1 MYAITK
7 HTNLDSNMIHLNIRP
22 YLSIPSIVTTRAMV
36 NFNEEGHRTF
46 FIEVSSP
53 QMQVMRLRIAALFS
67 LPKAVY
73 DPKGPL
79 YYIALGYE
87 GYYGRQSSIP
97 TQTLEGIIL
106 P

>member
-1 MYAITK
+1 M
-7 HTNLDSNMIHLNIRP
+7 
-22 YLSIPSIVTTRAMV
+22 VTTRAMV

-46 FIEVSSP
+46 FIEVQSFH
-53 QMQVMRLRIAALFS
+53 MQVIRLRIAALFS
-67 LPKAVY
+67 LPKTVY

-87 GYYGRQSSIP
+87 GYYGRQSSVP
-97 TQTLEGIIL
+97 TQTLEGITL